1 MNNQLNNLFVSYKP
15 VKIDD
20 YPYIE
25 QSNYDFT
32 SLKSLASNLPVT
44 YKPVKVINHS
54 NVEQSNQPNYID
66 NYVDFFINTSQLPIT
81 NQIPIIKQNKF
92 NYDFTNWKPLTS
104 KQIIQNNNL
113 ANMSFE
119 DLVRI
124 YKLPIKISS
133 GYRGK
138 NGFRGGKTKSGKQS
152 NHNKLDAHGHPMAY
166 DIQPLVNGKVDKSDS
181 AFANLRKILANNY
194 NVREWFK
201 MRNWGILDET
211 TPQMMAKTGATGKH
225 FHIGPDRAAVRFN

>member
-1 MNNQLNNLFVSYKP
+1 MNNQLSDLFVSYKP
-15 VKIDD
+15 VTN

-25 QSNYDFT
+25 QFDET
-32 SLKSLASNLPVT
+32 
-44 YKPVKVINHS
+44 
-54 NVEQSNQPNYID
+54 NYID
-66 NYVDFFINTSQLPIT
+66 SQNDPFIDTLQLPIT
-81 NQIPIIKQNKF
+81 KQNKSNQGF
-92 NYDFTNWKPLTS
+92 AGWKPLTNNQVS
-104 KQIIQNNNL
+104 QNSNL

-119 DLVRI
+119 DLI
-124 YKLPIKISS
+124 KTYNLPIQISS

-152 NHNKLDAHGHPMAY
+152 NHNKLDEHGHPMAY

>member
-1 MNNQLNNLFVSYKP
+1 MNNQLSDLFVSYKP
-15 VKIDD
+15 VTN

-25 QSNYDFT
+25 QFDQT
-32 SLKSLASNLPVT
+32 
-44 YKPVKVINHS
+44 
-54 NVEQSNQPNYID
+54 NYID
-66 NYVDFFINTSQLPIT
+66 SQNDPFIDTLQLPIT
-81 NQIPIIKQNKF
+81 KQDKSNQGF
-92 NYDFTNWKPLTS
+92 AGWKPLTNNQVS
-104 KQIIQNNNL
+104 QNSNL

-119 DLVRI
+119 DLVKT
-124 YKLPIKISS
+124 YNLPIQISS

-152 NHNKLDAHGHPMAY
+152 NHNKLDEHGHPMAY

-181 AFANLRKILANNY
+181 AFANLRNILANNQ
-194 NVREWFK
+194 NVKEWFR

-225 FHIGPDRAAVRFN
+225 FHIGPDRAAVRFS

>member
-1 MNNQLNNLFVSYKP
+1 MNNQLSDLFVSYKP
-15 VKIDD
+15 VTN

-25 QSNYDFT
+25 QFDQT
-32 SLKSLASNLPVT
+32 
-44 YKPVKVINHS
+44 
-54 NVEQSNQPNYID
+54 NYID
-66 NYVDFFINTSQLPIT
+66 SQDDPFIDTLQLPIT
-81 NQIPIIKQNKF
+81 KQNKSNQGF
-92 NYDFTNWKPLTS
+92 AGWKPLTNNQVS
-104 KQIIQNNNL
+104 QNSNL

-119 DLVRI
+119 DLI
-124 YKLPIKISS
+124 KTYNLPIQISS

-152 NHNKLDAHGHPMAY
+152 NHNKLDEHGHPMAY

-181 AFANLRKILANNY
+181 AFANLRNILANNQD
-194 NVREWFK
+194 VKEWFR

-225 FHIGPDRAAVRFN
+225 FHIGPDRAAVRFS

>member
-1 MNNQLNNLFVSYKP
+1 MNNQLSDLFVSYKP
-15 VKIDD
+15 VTN

-25 QSNYDFT
+25 QFDQT
-32 SLKSLASNLPVT
+32 
-44 YKPVKVINHS
+44 
-54 NVEQSNQPNYID
+54 NYID
-66 NYVDFFINTSQLPIT
+66 SQNDPFIDTLQLPIT
-81 NQIPIIKQNKF
+81 KQNKSNQGF
-92 NYDFTNWKPLTS
+92 AGWKPLTNNQVS
-104 KQIIQNNNL
+104 QNSNL

-119 DLVRI
+119 DLI
-124 YKLPIKISS
+124 KTYNLPIQISS

-152 NHNKLDAHGHPMAY
+152 NHNKLDEHGHPMAY

-181 AFANLRKILANNY
+181 AFANLRNILANNQD
-194 NVREWFK
+194 VKEWFR
-201 MRNWGILDET
+201 MRDWGILDET

>member
-1 MNNQLNNLFVSYKP
+1 MNNQLSDLFVSYKP
-15 VKIDD
+15 VTN

-25 QSNYDFT
+25 QFDQT
-32 SLKSLASNLPVT
+32 
-44 YKPVKVINHS
+44 
-54 NVEQSNQPNYID
+54 NYID
-66 NYVDFFINTSQLPIT
+66 SQNDPFIDTLQLPIT
-81 NQIPIIKQNKF
+81 KQNKSNQGF
-92 NYDFTNWKPLTS
+92 AGWKLLTNNQVS
-104 KQIIQNNNL
+104 QNSNL

-119 DLVRI
+119 DLI
-124 YKLPIKISS
+124 KTYNLPIQISS

-152 NHNKLDAHGHPMAY
+152 NHNKLDEHGHPMAY

-181 AFANLRKILANNY
+181 AFANLRNILANNQD
-194 NVREWFK
+194 VKEWFK

-225 FHIGPDRAAVRFN
+225 FHIGPDRAAVRFS

>member
-1 MNNQLNNLFVSYKP
+1 MNKQLNDLFVSYKP
-15 VKIDD
+15 IRIDN

-25 QSNYDFT
+25 QPNYDFT
-32 SLKSLASNLPVT
+32 NWKPLTNNLPVT
-44 YKPVKVINHS
+44 YKPVKVINHPQ
-54 NVEQSNQPNYID
+54 VKQPKQINYID
-66 NYVDFFINTSQLPIT
+66 NYADFIIDTSQLPI
-81 NQIPIIKQNKF
+81 PKQNKS
-92 NYDFTNWKPLTS
+92 NYDFTNWKPLVS
-104 KQIIQNNNL
+104 NQIIQNNNL

-119 DLVRI
+119 DLVRT
-124 YKLPIKISS
+124 YNLPIKISS

-166 DIQPLVNGKVDKSDS
+166 DIQPLVNGKVDKSNS
-181 AFANLRKILANNY
+181 AFANLKNILTNNY

-201 MRNWGILDET
+201 VRNWGILDET

-225 FHIGPDRAAVRFN
+225 FHIGPDRAAVRFS

>member
-1 MNNQLNNLFVSYKP
+1 MNNQLSDLFVSYKP
-15 VKIDD
+15 VTT

-25 QSNYDFT
+25 QFDQT
-32 SLKSLASNLPVT
+32 
-44 YKPVKVINHS
+44 
-54 NVEQSNQPNYID
+54 NYIKSQND
-66 NYVDFFINTSQLPIT
+66 PFIDTLQLPIT
-81 NQIPIIKQNKF
+81 KQNKSNQGF
-92 NYDFTNWKPLTS
+92 AGWKPLTNNQVS
-104 KQIIQNNNL
+104 QNSNL

-119 DLVRI
+119 DLI
-124 YKLPIKISS
+124 KTYNLPIQISS

-152 NHNKLDAHGHPMAY
+152 NHNKLDEHGHPMAY

-181 AFANLRKILANNY
+181 AFANLRNILANNQD
-194 NVREWFK
+194 VKEWFR

-225 FHIGPDRAAVRFN
+225 FHIGPDRAAVRFS

>member
-1 MNNQLNNLFVSYKP
+1 MNNQLSDLFVSYKP
-15 VKIDD
+15 VTN

-25 QSNYDFT
+25 QFDQT
-32 SLKSLASNLPVT
+32 
-44 YKPVKVINHS
+44 
-54 NVEQSNQPNYID
+54 NYID
-66 NYVDFFINTSQLPIT
+66 SQNDPFIDTLQLPIT
-81 NQIPIIKQNKF
+81 KQDKSNQGF
-92 NYDFTNWKPLTS
+92 AGWKPLTNNQVS
-104 KQIIQNNNL
+104 QNSNL

-119 DLVRI
+119 DLI
-124 YKLPIKISS
+124 KTYNLPIQISS

-152 NHNKLDAHGHPMAY
+152 NHNKLDEHGHPIAY

-181 AFANLRKILANNY
+181 AFANLRNILANNQD
-194 NVREWFK
+194 VKEWFR

-225 FHIGPDRAAVRFN
+225 FHIGPDRAAVRFS

>member
-1 MNNQLNNLFVSYKP
+1 MNNQLSDLFVSYKP
-15 VKIDD
+15 VTN

-25 QSNYDFT
+25 QFDQ
-32 SLKSLASNLPVT
+32 
-44 YKPVKVINHS
+44 I
-54 NVEQSNQPNYID
+54 NYID
-66 NYVDFFINTSQLPIT
+66 SQNDPFIDTLQLPIT
-81 NQIPIIKQNKF
+81 KQNKSNQGF
-92 NYDFTNWKPLTS
+92 AGWKPLTNNQVS
-104 KQIIQNNNL
+104 QNSNL

-119 DLVRI
+119 DLI
-124 YKLPIKISS
+124 KTYNLPIQISS

-152 NHNKLDAHGHPMAY
+152 NHNKLDEHGHPMAY

-181 AFANLRKILANNY
+181 AFSNLRNILANNQD
-194 NVREWFK
+194 VKEWFR

-225 FHIGPDRAAVRFN
+225 FHIGPDRAAVRFS

>member
-1 MNNQLNNLFVSYKP
+1 MNNQLSDLFVSYKP
-15 VKIDD
+15 VTT

-25 QSNYDFT
+25 QYDQT
-32 SLKSLASNLPVT
+32 
-44 YKPVKVINHS
+44 
-54 NVEQSNQPNYID
+54 NYID
-66 NYVDFFINTSQLPIT
+66 SQNDPFIDTLQLPIT
-81 NQIPIIKQNKF
+81 KQDKSNQGF
-92 NYDFTNWKPLTS
+92 AGWKPLTNNQVS
-104 KQIIQNNNL
+104 QNSDL

-119 DLVRI
+119 DLI
-124 YKLPIKISS
+124 KTYNLPIQISS

-152 NHNKLDAHGHPMAY
+152 NHNKLDEHGHPMAY

-181 AFANLRKILANNY
+181 AFANLRNILANNQD
-194 NVREWFK
+194 VKEWFR

-225 FHIGPDRAAVRFN
+225 FHIGPDRAAVRFS

>member
-1 MNNQLNNLFVSYKP
+1 MNNQLSDLFVSYKP
-15 VKIDD
+15 VTT

-25 QSNYDFT
+25 QFDQT
-32 SLKSLASNLPVT
+32 
-44 YKPVKVINHS
+44 
-54 NVEQSNQPNYID
+54 NYID
-66 NYVDFFINTSQLPIT
+66 SQNDPFIDTLQLPIT
-81 NQIPIIKQNKF
+81 KQNKSNQGF
-92 NYDFTNWKPLTS
+92 AGWKPLTNNQVS
-104 KQIIQNNNL
+104 QNSNL

-119 DLVRI
+119 DLI
-124 YKLPIKISS
+124 KTYNLPIQISS

-152 NHNKLDAHGHPMAY
+152 NHNKLDEHGRPMAY

-181 AFANLRKILANNY
+181 AFANLRNILANNQD
-194 NVREWFK
+194 VKEWFR

-225 FHIGPDRAAVRFN
+225 FHIGPDRAAVRFS

>member
-1 MNNQLNNLFVSYKP
+1 MNNQLSDLFVSYKP
-15 VKIDD
+15 VTN

-25 QSNYDFT
+25 QFDET
-32 SLKSLASNLPVT
+32 
-44 YKPVKVINHS
+44 
-54 NVEQSNQPNYID
+54 NYID
-66 NYVDFFINTSQLPIT
+66 SQNDPFIDTLQLPIT
-81 NQIPIIKQNKF
+81 KQNKSNQGF
-92 NYDFTNWKPLTS
+92 AGWKPLTNNQVS
-104 KQIIQNNNL
+104 QNSNL

-119 DLVRI
+119 DLI
-124 YKLPIKISS
+124 KTYNLPIQISS

-152 NHNKLDAHGHPMAY
+152 NHNKLDEHGHPMAY

-225 FHIGPDRAAVRFN
+225 FHIGPDRAAVRFS

>member
-1 MNNQLNNLFVSYKP
+1 MNNQLSDLFVSYKP
-15 VKIDD
+15 VTN

-25 QSNYDFT
+25 QFDYT
-32 SLKSLASNLPVT
+32 
-44 YKPVKVINHS
+44 
-54 NVEQSNQPNYID
+54 NYID
-66 NYVDFFINTSQLPIT
+66 SQNDPFIDTLQLPIT
-81 NQIPIIKQNKF
+81 KQNKSNQGF
-92 NYDFTNWKPLTS
+92 AGWKPLTNNQVS
-104 KQIIQNNNL
+104 QNSNL

-119 DLVRI
+119 DLI
-124 YKLPIKISS
+124 KTYNLPIQISS

-152 NHNKLDAHGHPMAY
+152 NHNKLDEHGHPMAY

-181 AFANLRKILANNY
+181 AFANLRNILANNQD
-194 NVREWFK
+194 VKEWFK

-225 FHIGPDRAAVRFN
+225 FHIGPDRAAVRFS

>member
-1 MNNQLNNLFVSYKP
+1 MNSQLSDLFVSYKP
-15 VKIDD
+15 VTN

-25 QSNYDFT
+25 QFDQT
-32 SLKSLASNLPVT
+32 
-44 YKPVKVINHS
+44 
-54 NVEQSNQPNYID
+54 NYID
-66 NYVDFFINTSQLPIT
+66 SQNDPFIDTLQLPIT
-81 NQIPIIKQNKF
+81 KQNKSNQGF
-92 NYDFTNWKPLTS
+92 AGWKPLTNNQVS
-104 KQIIQNNNL
+104 QNSNL

-119 DLVRI
+119 DLI
-124 YKLPIKISS
+124 KTYNLPIQISS

-152 NHNKLDAHGHPMAY
+152 NHNKLDEHGHPMAY

-181 AFANLRKILANNY
+181 AFANLRNILANNQD
-194 NVREWFK
+194 VKEWFK

-225 FHIGPDRAAVRFN
+225 FHIGPDRAAVRFS